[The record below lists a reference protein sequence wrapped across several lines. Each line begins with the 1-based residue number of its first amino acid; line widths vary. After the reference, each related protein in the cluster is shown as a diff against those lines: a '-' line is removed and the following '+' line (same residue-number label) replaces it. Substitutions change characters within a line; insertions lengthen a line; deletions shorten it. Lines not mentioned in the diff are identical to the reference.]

1 MPFSLGRLIFVYII
15 WLIPFWKYIFL
26 IYTLIVEM
34 YFCDW
39 RKPHEY
45 ENYIF
50 MTLILN
56 KRKKRTTGKPTVIV
70 SESTSGCFRANKWMS
85 FKGSI
90 NFTYAYYMRFY
101 SFMAGI
107 CKYNTSLLEVNPN
120 FYS

>member
-1 MPFSLGRLIFVYII
+1 
-15 WLIPFWKYIFL
+15 
-26 IYTLIVEM
+26 M

-39 RKPHEY
+39 RNSHEY

-56 KRKKRTTGKPTVIV
+56 KRKKETTGKATFII
-70 SESTSGCFRANKWMS
+70 SERTGEWMR

-90 NFTYAYYMRFY
+90 NFTYAFYMRFY

-107 CKYNTSLLEVNPN
+107 CQYNTSLSEVNPN